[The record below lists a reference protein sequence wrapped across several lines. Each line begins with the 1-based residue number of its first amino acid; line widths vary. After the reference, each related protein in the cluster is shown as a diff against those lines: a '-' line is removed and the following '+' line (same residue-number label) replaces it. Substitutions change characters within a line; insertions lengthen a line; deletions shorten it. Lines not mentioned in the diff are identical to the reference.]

1 MGGYKTYIRIF
12 AVASILLLLAH
23 ANVAFAQ
30 QGPPAFPQ
38 RFELRGPEV
47 ASFGFAVT
55 QPGPIVIEVRA
66 QSPQP
71 LRVTLTGPSRI
82 ENAGAGRVGL
92 RYDVLPQD
100 IQRGILWS
108 VSITRQTPGP
118 EPLAAEVDVRSPPGD
133 ARAARQAAALRPTQ
147 QQMDQ
152 AVAAMNANV
161 EQYVAARHMQF
172 NQQLKMRDQNE
183 QQKLQAIL
191 AMRGAA
197 NPGIAPPAG
206 ADNVRTRAV
215 GGGLRDALGTGEIVR
230 EAEQLRQNR
239 NLVKQPA
246 PTQPSAPV
254 QAAPPQIATLE
265 QTSGGP
271 LSAVAINGV
280 NFGSG
285 GRVMLSVPPGTVIP
299 CATCAPVSSSNLPD
313 QALAATI
320 ASWSDNRI
328 VITLPNLTGVFQY
341 SAQIFVVRADNAYS
355 NRAGFGF
362 VPRQEVRYL
371 RGVPG
376 DRRYTTSV
384 VTQPLPATNGTS
396 QMVHVRIPVFP
407 ASEFVGE
414 KGNDELF
421 LYTDLQNGWTVSNV
435 KLFPIGEQPGVPPE
449 VNSILRDAGGAY
461 IAGTPSGADLYLNVR
476 WWINALRPFMQYTWS
491 IEIIGP
497 AGIPDGAVV
506 K

>member
-1 MGGYKTYIRIF
+1 MSGYKTFIRIF
-12 AVASILLLLAH
+12 AAASILLLLTH
-23 ANVAFAQ
+23 ADLALAQ

-38 RFELRGPEV
+38 KFELRGPEA

-55 QPGPIVIEVRA
+55 QPGPIAIEVRA
-66 QSPQP
+66 QSPQA

-92 RYDVLPQD
+92 RYDVSPQD

-108 VSITRQTPGP
+108 VSITRQTPSP
-118 EPLAAEVDVRSPPGD
+118 EPLAGEVDVRSPPGD
-133 ARAARQAAALRPTQ
+133 PGAARQAAALRPTQ

-152 AVAAMNANV
+152 AVAVMNANV
-161 EQYVAARHMQF
+161 EQYLATRHTQF
-172 NQQLKMRDQNE
+172 IQQLKMRDQNE

-191 AMRGAA
+191 ATRGAA
-197 NPGIAPPAG
+197 TTGVAPPAG
-206 ADNVRTRAV
+206 ADKVRTRAV
-215 GGGLRDALGTGEIVR
+215 GGSLSNIQAQV
-230 EAEQLRQNR
+230 EQLRQDPNIR
-239 NLVKQPA
+239 KQA
-246 PTQPSAPV
+246 PSQPP
-254 QAAPPQIATLE
+254 APPQIATLE

-271 LSAVAINGV
+271 LSAVAINGA
-280 NFGSG
+280 NFGGG
-285 GRVMLSVPPGTVIP
+285 GRVMLSVPAGTVIP
-299 CATCAPVSSSNLPD
+299 CANCAPVVSSNLPD

-384 VTQPLPATNGTS
+384 VTQPMPSLDATP
-396 QMVHVRIPVFP
+396 QMMHVRIPAFP
-407 ASEFVGE
+407 FSEFVGE

-421 LYTDLQNGWTVSNV
+421 LSTDLKNGWTVSNV
-435 KLFPIGEQPGVPPE
+435 KLFPIGEQPRLPPE
-449 VNSILRDAGGAY
+449 INSILRDAGGAY
-461 IAGTPSGADLYLNVR
+461 IEGTPSGTDLYLNVR
-476 WWINALRPFMQYTWS
+476 WWINALRPYMQYMWS

-506 K
+506 R

>member
-1 MGGYKTYIRIF
+1 MDGYKRFLGIF
-12 AVASILLLLAH
+12 AAASILLLLTH
-23 ANVAFAQ
+23 AELALAQ
-30 QGPPAFPQ
+30 RGPPAFPQ
-38 RFELRGPEV
+38 RFELRGPEA

-55 QPGPIVIEVRA
+55 QPGPIAIEVRA
-66 QSPQP
+66 QSAQP
-71 LRVTLTGPSRI
+71 LRVTLTGPNRI

-92 RYDVLPQD
+92 RYDVSPQD

-108 VSITRQTPGP
+108 VSITRQMPGP
-118 EPLAAEVDVRSPPGD
+118 EPLAGEVDVRTPPGD
-133 ARAARQAAALRPTQ
+133 AGAARQAAALRPTQ

-152 AVAAMNANV
+152 AVAVMNANV
-161 EQYVAARHMQF
+161 EQYVITRYAQF
-172 NQQLKMRDQNE
+172 SQQLRMRDQNE

-191 AMRGAA
+191 ATRGATA
-197 NPGIAPPAG
+197 PGVAPPAG
-206 ADNVRTRAV
+206 ADQVRTRAV
-215 GGGLRDALGTGEIVR
+215 GGKINDALGVGGVVHES
-230 EAEQLRQNR
+230 EQIRQSR
-239 NLVKQPA
+239 DLFKKA
-246 PTQPSAPV
+246 PSQPSAPSQTTV
-254 QAAPPQIATLE
+254 PPQIATLE
-265 QTSGGP
+265 QSSGGP

-285 GRVMLSVPPGTVIP
+285 GRVMLSVPPGTVMP
-299 CATCAPVSSSNLPD
+299 CATCAPVVSTNLPD

-328 VITLPNLTGVFQY
+328 VITLPNLAGVFQY

-355 NRAGFGF
+355 NRVGFGF

-376 DRRYTTSV
+376 DRRYTTSI
-384 VTQPLPATNGTS
+384 VTQPLPSTSATP
-396 QMVHVRIPVFP
+396 QMVHVRIPAFP
-407 ASEFVGE
+407 FSEFVGE

-421 LYTDLQNGWTVSNV
+421 LNTDLKNGWTVSNV
-435 KLFPIGEQPGVPPE
+435 KLFPIGEQPSFPPE

-461 IAGTPSGADLYLNVR
+461 IEGTPSGADLYLNVR
-476 WWINALRPFMQYTWS
+476 WWINALRPFMQYSWS